1 MAGRLAGKVAFITGI
16 ARGQGRAHA
25 VRMAEEGADIVG
37 MDLCAAVP
45 DVPYDAST
53 PDDLAET
60 VRLVEATGRRILVE
74 SGDVR
79 DREALFAL
87 ATRGAEAFGGLDIV
101 VANAGVCIPAAW
113 DATTPE
119 IWGNTL
125 DINVTGVWNTV
136 TACAPHL
143 IARGKGSVVVTSSYA
158 GKKVQPWMIHYSASK
173 HALVGL
179 TRGFAAELG
188 IHNIRVN
195 SIHPAAVNT
204 PMGGEGMVNAI
215 GAAMV
220 QTPKLMD
227 MQGTYLEK
235 FYSEPEE
242 IAALAVFLASDES
255 PAITAEH
262 ISVDNGS
269 QYF

>member
-1 MAGRLAGKVAFITGI
+1 MAGRLEGKVALITGI

-25 VRMAEEGADIVG
+25 VRMAREGADIVG
-37 MDLCAAVP
+37 LDLCSAVP
-45 DVPYDAST
+45 DVPYAAADRA
-53 PDDLAET
+53 DLAET
-60 VRLVEATGRRILVE
+60 VRLVEETGRRIIAVP
-74 SGDVR
+74 GDVR
-79 DREALFAL
+79 DRAALQAL
-87 ATRGAEAFGGLDIV
+87 AQQGVDTFGGLDVV
-101 VANAGVCIPAAW
+101 VANAGICIPAAW
-113 DATTPE
+113 DQTTPE

-125 DINVTGVWNTV
+125 DINVTGVWNTI
-136 TACAPHL
+136 TAAAPHL
-143 IARGKGSVVVTSSYA
+143 IERGQGSIVVTSSYA
-158 GKKVQPWMIHYSASK
+158 GKKVQPWMIHYTASK

-188 IHNIRVN
+188 VHNIRVN

-215 GAAMV
+215 GAAMAG
-220 QTPKLMD
+220 TPKLME

-262 ISVDNGS
+262 ISVDSGS